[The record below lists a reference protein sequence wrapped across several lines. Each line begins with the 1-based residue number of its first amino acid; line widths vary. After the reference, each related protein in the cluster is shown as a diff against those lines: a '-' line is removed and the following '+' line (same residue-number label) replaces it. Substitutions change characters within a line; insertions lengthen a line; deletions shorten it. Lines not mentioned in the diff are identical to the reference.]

1 MKQGL
6 ATAVLAALP
15 FARAQNVNEG
25 PKTTAACN
33 DVAIFMARGNNAVY
47 HDDRTKPFIDATCG
61 KFQAQGHSCDYMDI
75 VFDATFGV
83 DFCPTIQGGA
93 VNGVNQITQYNARC
107 PDTLIVVNGY
117 SQGSMVAG
125 AALSG
130 GGADACDVDSQT
142 TGLNPVSA
150 AGKAIKAALLWGD
163 VKHTPNQVYNVLDG
177 ANKGPWPRTGANL
190 ARLNAY
196 SSVLRS
202 YCAGGDPVCAGGDN
216 VTEHLDY
223 FELYTD
229 EASSW
234 VVSKLNPFFV
244 KPSSSSVVTTTSSTV
259 APTAS
264 KNEVSSA
271 KKPSTT
277 AAPTT
282 VQSTESFSTTVQS
295 TKSFSTT
302 FTIPSN
308 ATYTTNPADS
318 SATAYPITILPS
330 QSKYYGNSTAS
341 ASAIATVTLIAMPY
355 GTSGVPAASS
365 VYPDAVTTK
374 APSYPAAPAACPI
387 VYETVTEY
395 EYMYV

>member
-1 MKQGL
+1 MPSTTMKQGL

-15 FARAQNVNEG
+15 FARAQNVNQG
-25 PKTTAACN
+25 AKTTAACN

-75 VFDATFGV
+75 VFDATLGA

-117 SQGSMVAG
+117 SQGSVVVG

-130 GGADACDVDSQT
+130 GGADACDVDPQT
-142 TGLNPVSA
+142 TGLNPASA

-202 YCAGGDPVCAGGDN
+202 YCAGEDPVCAGGNN
-216 VTEHLDY
+216 VNEHLDY

-234 VVSKLNPFFV
+234 VVSKLTPFFA
-244 KPSSSSVVTTTSSTV
+244 KPSSSSVVPSTSSTV
-259 APTAS
+259 APSAS
-264 KNEVSSA
+264 KGEVSSI

-282 VQSTESFSTTVQS
+282 IQTTESFSI
-295 TKSFSTT
+295 T

-308 ATYTTNPADS
+308 ATYTTNPADR

-355 GTSGVPAASS
+355 GTSGIPASS

-374 APSYPAAPAACPI
+374 TPAYSAAPAACPI